1 MTNHNNSCS
10 LKWMLDASL
19 TMSYLV
25 AGASAVLDLRLVP
38 VVGLEDLSA
47 DPCRNHGTGFQHAML
62 QSLLKPKIYYNI
74 EYIDVYSI

>member
-1 MTNHNNSCS
+1 MTNHDKSCS

-47 DPCRNHGTGFQHAML
+47 DPCRNHGAGFQQAML
-62 QSLLKPKIYYNI
+62 QSLLKPKYFII
-74 EYIDVYSI
+74 